1 MTDYE
6 FLGNNVKRILKEK
19 GWNVKEFSE
28 KSGLSERTIR
38 EIIQAKRRKI
48 RWKTLRV
55 LCTSLQTKM
64 KELAGF

>member
-1 MTDYE
+1 MTEYE

-19 GWNVKEFSE
+19 GWTVKEFSG
-28 KSGLSERTIR
+28 KSGLSEKTIR

-48 RWKTLRV
+48 RWKTLYT
-55 LCTSLQTKM
+55 LCTTLQTKM